1 MHGDCPQKVYVWHT
15 WTSTSSVRVVCIR
28 FPLQG
33 VYRFESPRLSDM
45 SNRLFVVVNTYL
57 INGIMFINELMT
69 LLYFNAYMATLVLL
83 SLGLLC
89 LKFD

>member
-1 MHGDCPQKVYVWHT
+1 
-15 WTSTSSVRVVCIR
+15 
-28 FPLQG
+28 
-33 VYRFESPRLSDM
+33 M